1 MTNKTFKCPKCG
13 DRQYGESN
21 YEVDGKKLRV
31 CSNVY
36 CSFAWSHLND
46 HLYLKD
52 AEPEEI
58 TRHDIIP
65 PSANTASGHVCFVIN
80 GSAWRIHKAVS
91 FPGFSGF
98 EFEDGSVSL
107 ELPWAWKGE
116 RTGRIYHGTRSQ
128 EELADYTP
136 VLAKFVRI
144 KEAS

>member
-13 DRQYGESN
+13 GSEWIENDDYH
-21 YEVDGKKLRV
+21 VDGKPVRG
-31 CSNVY
+31 CGSGA
-36 CSFAWSHLND
+36 CRFAWSHLND
-46 HLYLKD
+46 HLYLKES
-52 AEPEEI
+52 EPEI
-58 TRHDIIP
+58 VRYAIRTD
-65 PSANTASGHVCFVIN
+65 SCGLFVFGAGTYIDM
-80 GSAWRIHKAVS
+80 AVRS
-91 FPGFSGF
+91 PGFSGF

-107 ELPWAWKGE
+107 GSPWAWKGE